1 MAQQSNHLFFV
12 LTSRFFT
19 DIETLWDPD
28 EGVDA
33 FKTTP
38 LYVDIQ
44 RFVSEA
50 TDTTNLVFKMPVAAI
65 TTHEPFVD
73 VIFSQYMNR
82 RYFSYDDTNEHLYF
96 TSIDNVFHG
105 LLDILQQI
113 LAMATTHMSSPRSTL
128 DLPHFE
134 TLWHRQRLLSTSIE
148 RIMTALDVE
157 TIAESMV
164 DLMA

>member
-1 MAQQSNHLFFV
+1 MAQQSNSFFFV

-33 FKTTP
+33 FKSTP
-38 LYVDIQ
+38 LYTDIQ

-50 TDTTNLVFKMPVAAI
+50 SDTINLVFKMPVAAI
-65 TTHEPFVD
+65 TTYEPFVD
-73 VIFSQYMNR
+73 IIFSHHMNR
-82 RYFSYDDTNEHLYF
+82 RYFSYDDINQHLYF
-96 TSIDNVFHG
+96 TSIDDVFYG

-113 LAMATTHMSSPRSTL
+113 QAVASTHMSSPLSVF

-134 TLWHRQRLLSTSIE
+134 TLWHRQRLLSMSIE
-148 RIMTALDVE
+148 RIMTTIHVE
-157 TIAESMV
+157 SIAESMV
-164 DLMA
+164 DLMT